1 MADFKLNKV
10 EDESN
15 NVMELFDAKQ
25 AENFLFG
32 LLKTTSGT
40 RQALTFIGESL
51 NLLPAG
57 ETEYVT
63 QTANEKHAKWR
74 SENQDAVNLYGSSGY
89 EFAGE
94 MSLLPIIPLGS
105 TPRAAMLLG
114 GATNAS
120 MFNPDKDD
128 KALSTVIGMA
138 GGYGAGKLLNLLKKP
153 KNMAEETVE
162 TTAEGLPVNPQ
173 RALPA
178 PTGVPQKLLGSTP
191 EQLKLNPPVLASRA
205 ASVEPK
211 ALNAADFN
219 ASGVDTLRRAQG
231 AKGAP
236 VKLADLNKAYPSATP
251 TQAALVKLGYTTP
264 AKAVAGAEKKL
275 SAMMRGL
282 RNKEKAILKSLP
294 KAVGAKKQKLEEQ
307 LSKVEKDITTAGAG
321 EELVISLRP
330 MSRREAVKI
339 ITDQYPNT
347 TAKDFGK
354 LPKMALIEKA
364 TAIKKIQKD
373 IATAPELAPL
383 ANRPVTAPSGTT
395 GAPPS
400 VIPSTSPGVIP
411 SAAPSVIPS
420 APASVISRSDSGASP
435 SAIPTGST
443 IPQGQRGSS
452 DIRGLSTVAGA
463 GAGAVAGA
471 ALNEEDPLTGALLG
485 AVGGGVAGAKL
496 PSMAAKRAERA
507 AREVTE
513 KVSIKAKQVG
523 DIDRVSRRSKTYVDE
538 AKEVIEHTPS
548 KLQSAWQEGLAITD
562 AYLGSIMTRL
572 EQLSQPIAAALA
584 RQDFLQSKRSGEIL
598 EAGQDFFKSLRKS
611 GLSADELSKLKIYM
625 LTDTQKAY
633 RYLTHVGAKDGS
645 KRVSEVKDGLLKIQE
660 NMRSNLQYLEDV
672 KLAGYTRMSTKKL
685 RRALAKAS
693 PTTKG
698 IKEMSDTVL
707 LKRLNDLSVA
717 TVVKASKEGYFPRK
731 IENMDKFSKTK
742 EAAALFN
749 LLQARK
755 GKPLSDMDKQEAI
768 EKVITGALSN
778 KGKDPAFAKA
788 SSNLKRRTQN
798 VTAANV
804 DDYMDLENALGSYAE
819 SITKQVERRRF
830 LQGQGVNIDD
840 LGIDAE
846 SGETIAK
853 LLTRSLTKTKPEM
866 TVDEVAEAA
875 DLISLRFSTGEQASG
890 RHFQNFRNLTLTG
903 LLANPLSAMVQ
914 LGDLAIGAYKNGIR
928 NTVSEVIRSLFM
940 QGGRTGLD
948 VKDIM
953 GINNIAAD
961 FASSTGTREVLNWS
975 LKYSGFRNMDRF
987 GKNVFIRAALKNNQ
1001 QLDDAAFKAKWS
1013 KNFDFD
1019 SVDGSTPRTDALLQK
1034 VRNFKKID
1042 DTNRDDIGLMLWNEL
1057 SGAQPISL
1065 SSFPE
1070 KYLANPNGRV
1080 FYMLQSFTLKTF
1092 DIMRKDILDAARAG
1106 DYKRAASN
1114 ATKFAG
1120 LFVLANGTIDGAKDF
1135 ILGRDVNPNDIMF
1148 NNMLK
1153 LFGTNKYTIESS
1165 ERLGIGQAIVNTV
1178 APPAALFDALG
1189 DSRKALKLLPVGG
1202 KLIENFTRGE

>member
-1 MADFKLNKV
+1 MEPFKLN
-10 EDESN
+10 ESN
-15 NVMELFDAKQ
+15 PVESFNFSDLLDAGQ
-25 AENFLFG
+25 VDNFLYG
-32 LLKTTSGT
+32 LLKATSGVQQT
-40 RQALTFIGESL
+40 VAEVGEAIGALPKGEAAYVNQVLKQKHETFREDNADAMALDGATGYQMFGEVSPTL
-51 NLLPAG
+51 FVPLGTTIKGAAALGGLVGGTMWQENPEEQSRLL
-57 ETEYVT
+57 
-63 QTANEKHAKWR
+63 QTATGAAIGGGLRK
-74 SENQDAVNLYGSSGY
+74 AVN
-89 EFAGE
+89 
-94 MSLLPIIPLGS
+94 
-105 TPRAAMLLG
+105 
-114 GATNAS
+114 
-120 MFNPDKDD
+120 MFQ
-128 KALSTVIGMA
+128 G
-138 GGYGAGKLLNLLKKP
+138 P
-153 KNMAEETVE
+153 KNMAQAVE
-162 TTAEGLPVNPQ
+162 TTAEGLPVTPQ
-173 RALPA
+173 LALPA

-231 AKGAP
+231 AKGTP

-264 AKAVAGAEKKL
+264 AKAIVGATKKL
-275 SAMMRGL
+275 SSMMRGL
-282 RNKEKAILKSLP
+282 ISKEKAIIKALP
-294 KAVGAKKQKLEEQ
+294 KATGARKLKLEEQ
-307 LSKVEKDITTAGAG
+307 RLKVGKDITTASAG
-321 EELVISLRP
+321 EEILTALRP
-330 MSRREAVKI
+330 MSRKEAIEI
-339 ITDQYPNT
+339 ITDAYPSK

-354 LPKMALIEKA
+354 IPKVALLEKA
-364 TAIKKIQKD
+364 KAIQALAKEVN
-373 IATAPELAPL
+373 TAPELAPI
-383 ANRPVTAPSGTT
+383 A
-395 GAPPS
+395 
-400 VIPSTSPGVIP
+400 
-411 SAAPSVIPS
+411 
-420 APASVISRSDSGASP
+420 
-435 SAIPTGST
+435 GS

-463 GAGAVAGA
+463 GAGAVGGA

-496 PSMAAKRAERA
+496 PSMVANRNA
-507 AREVTE
+507 ARADALVDTPSGSVTVDAT
-513 KVSIKAKQVG
+513 KARIKTKQVE

-538 AKEVIEHTPS
+538 AEEVIEHTPS

-562 AYLGSIMTRL
+562 AYIGSIMTRL

-804 DDYMDLENALGSYAE
+804 DDYMGLENALGSYAE

-853 LLTRSLTKTKPEM
+853 LLTRSLTKTKPDM

-987 GKNVFIRAALKNNQ
+987 GKNVFIRAAMKNNQ
-1001 QLDDAAFKAKWS
+1001 QLDDVAFRAKWS
-1013 KNFDFD
+1013 TNFDFD

-1120 LFVLANGTIDGAKDF
+1120 LFVLGNGTIDGAKDF

-1153 LFGTNKYTIESS
+1153 LFGTNKYTLESS

-1189 DSRKALKLLPVGG
+1189 D
-1202 KLIENFTRGE
+1202 